1 MRYIEN
7 IPHHSLFKHFQG
19 YSGTFSTVEPCSGIL
34 RDIKSFWGIFRHYQ
48 GILSHFQAYSEF
60 CVNLSIYNCSIFWTY
75 AHLESETSSKTCR
88 TCKMIR
94 HIQNPGII
102 KTLFKHF
109 KRYLWIF
116 GDIDVHSGT
125 IRRATRRE
133 GGGLPW
139 FFLRIKKHPILEKK
153 APIMS
158 IFVFKI

>member
-1 MRYIEN
+1 MAEAYSKLCEISKMMRYIEN

-102 KTLFKHF
+102 KTLYSSILKDTYGYSGILTYIQAQSGAQLGGRGEAFPDF
-109 KRYLWIF
+109 LW
-116 GDIDVHSGT
+116 G
-125 IRRATRRE
+125 
-133 GGGLPW
+133 
-139 FFLRIKKHPILEKK
+139 
-153 APIMS
+153 
-158 IFVFKI
+158 